1 MGQHFF
7 IFMKQLQLFLCL
19 FGFMSSGIEAQQTFS
34 LTPNPVFGD
43 ESDPFEVKGMA
54 TVKNLDTLTQNF
66 RWKRTIIRLDNDSIC
81 FTAVADPFLH
91 YFHGVSEKN
100 FWLNAGQEGPLEV
113 TLFDFEET
121 GCCAIVHMKLTK
133 LDAPVDSIE
142 AYYYLRECQPLAVSE
157 IQKSAVQIFP
167 NPAAQY
173 FSLQNAESVSR
184 FMLCDATGKMLKKMQ
199 VSADNRYSV
208 TDLPFGAYY
217 LVLENREGSIVQ
229 VLQFV
234 KG

>member
-1 MGQHFF
+1 
-7 IFMKQLQLFLCL
+7 MKQLLLFLCL
-19 FGFMSSGIEAQQTFS
+19 LWFSFEGIQAQQTFS

-43 ESDPFEVKGMA
+43 ESDPFEIDGRA
-54 TVKNLDTLTQNF
+54 TVKNLAAVSQNF

-81 FTAVADPFLH
+81 VTAVADPYLH
-91 YFHGVSEKN
+91 YFPGVSEKN
-100 FWLNAGQEGPLEV
+100 FSLDADQEGPLEV

-157 IQKSAVQIFP
+157 IQKSAVQLFP
-167 NPAAQY
+167 NPVAQY
-173 FSLQNAESVSR
+173 FSLQNAESVRR
-184 FMLCDATGKMLKKMQ
+184 FTLCDASGKMLKRMQ
-199 VSADNRYSV
+199 VSADNRYSI

-217 LVLENREGSIVQ
+217 LVLENKEGSIVQ

>member
-1 MGQHFF
+1 MKHF
-7 IFMKQLQLFLCL
+7 QLFFCL
-19 FGFMSSGIEAQQTFS
+19 FLFSLAGIQAQQTFS

-43 ESDPFEVKGMA
+43 ESDPYEIDGRA
-54 TVKNLDTLTQNF
+54 TVKNLAAFTQNF
-66 RWKRTIIRLDNDSIC
+66 RWKRTIIRLDNDSLC
-81 FTAVADPFLH
+81 LTAVTDPYLH
-91 YFHGVSEKN
+91 WFPGVSEKN
-100 FWLNAGQEGPLEV
+100 FSLDANQEGPLEV
-113 TLFDFEET
+113 TLFDYEET
-121 GCCAIVHMKLTK
+121 GCCAIVHMKLKK

-173 FSLQNAESVSR
+173 FSLQNAESVSHLT
-184 FMLCDATGKMLKKMQ
+184 LCDATGKMLKRMK
-199 VSADNRYSV
+199 ANAENRYGIS
-208 TDLPFGAYY
+208 DLPFGAYY
-217 LVLENREGSIVQ
+217 LVLENKEGSIVQ